1 MLRVLYVENGTSG
14 GGSFESLTELVG
26 ALDRSRYDP
35 VVAFVNATPHVE
47 RIRAMGVPVHV
58 LRDPMYSLAVPAWRR
73 GMWTRGTVLVER
85 ILPRAT
91 AAYDQLAHRPSIR
104 ALATMIARSRIGLLH
119 VNDQSVR
126 DCYAIAIAGRLGI
139 PCVSHLRSVRVRAV
153 TEGRLALFRACVS
166 RFIANSCSARDAWI
180 RFGIDADRVRVIPNG
195 IPIAA
200 ITPADIHARW
210 GIPRDRPIIGCV
222 GNLVA
227 GKGHAFFLAAFAR
240 LSTRVPRCHA
250 VIVGDGPLRVTLEQ
264 TARTL
269 GIAHAVTFTGYCPNA
284 KAMIASMDCFVLP
297 SETETFGRT
306 LLEAMLAR
314 IPIVA
319 TNVGGIPEVV
329 TDGHDGVLVPSNDAD
344 ACAAAIVR
352 MISDSEFARRFTDAG
367 ATTVLRYSIDRH
379 ARAVASVYDEL
390 STPSA

>member
-14 GGSFESLTELVG
+14 GGSFESLTELIG

-35 VVAFVNATPHVE
+35 IVAFVNATPHVE
-47 RIRAMGVPVHV
+47 RIRAMGVPAHV

-73 GMWTRGTVLVER
+73 GMWSRGTVLVER
-85 ILPRAT
+85 ILPRTT
-91 AAYDQLAHRPSIR
+91 AAYDQLAHRPSVR
-104 ALATMIARSRIGLLH
+104 ALAAMIAREHIGLLH

-126 DCYAIAIAGRLGI
+126 DCYAIAVAGRCGI

-153 TEGRLALFRACVS
+153 TEGRLALFRTCVS
-166 RFIANSCSARDAWI
+166 RFIANSRAARDAWI
-180 RFGIDADRVRVIPNG
+180 RFGIDAERVCVIPNG
-195 IPIAA
+195 IPIVAM
-200 ITPADIHARW
+200 TPADIRTRW
-210 GIPRDRPIIGCV
+210 GIPRDRTIIGCV

-227 GKGHAFFLAAFAR
+227 GKGHAFFLDAFAR
-240 LSTRVPRCHA
+240 LSARVPKCHA
-250 VIVGDGPLRVTLEQ
+250 VIVGDGPFRVTLEQ

-269 GIAHAVTFTGYCPNA
+269 GIARAVTFTGYCPDA

-319 TNVGGIPEVV
+319 TNVGGVPEVV
-329 TDGHDGVLVPSNDAD
+329 TDGHDGVLVPPDDAD
-344 ACAAAIVR
+344 ACAGAMARVL
-352 MISDSEFARRFTDAG
+352 SDPRFARRLTDAG
-367 ATTVLRYSIDRH
+367 ATTVLRFSIDRH
-379 ARAVASVYDEL
+379 TRAVASVYDEL
-390 STPSA
+390 STPA